1 MAESLMM
8 PLMPE
13 RLEERAFSGMRWTLW
28 LTLLSVPF
36 SLAVRVILARAGR
49 SVLGAYG
56 LLGVYTSLVNVF
68 LYLGGDA
75 VVMRFLPALAPGQRR
90 GFLLRYC
97 GIIAAGWLP
106 WLGLA
111 WGFSGQLHW
120 LFGPGLALRL
130 EWILV
135 LLAPI
140 CIFYSLVMAV
150 LKASME
156 IRAAQII
163 KRWVPLGS
171 SLIFAALAWGAR
183 TSLREHA
190 VLYLWTVYLA
200 MAAGALGVGA
210 YWAEKA
216 LPAADL
222 FPRCTGRV
230 VGKAMRD
237 RRRGTYGLKAHGP
250 DGVPA
255 TSRPVSIESIWAT
268 FCHRGRVLKW
278 RSKKSGPATRRL
290 PPGFWPYTWT
300 LQANG
305 ILSFLA
311 NRADIL
317 LVLSAG
323 GLQILGEYV
332 ALKTLAQGVRTF
344 VKLLLDSLFPSLAN
358 ALGNGDVISAR
369 VIARMFQRM
378 IFPAMLAAVTL
389 ILCCGRLIIGLL
401 GPGYRDLPGY
411 IPWVMG
417 CAAVQGVSTVHG
429 TMINA
434 CGKPEKMLPATI
446 TRVIILLGGFIPLW
460 HWAGLL
466 GAIMAWGLAEG
477 VYHIWSLCLIRK
489 IPIFEFSYYETYTAY
504 CVVIALMVGIMAR
517 LPHISWSVGV
527 MLWILSGAAYLKM
540 GRYSMREAR
549 QLSRLA
555 WPNRW
560 LRKPSPSSFLP
571 ATGRGN

>member
-1 MAESLMM
+1 MAESLK
-8 PLMPE
+8 LVVMPE
-13 RLEERAFSGMRWTLW
+13 RLEERAFSGLRWTLW

-36 SLAVRVILARAGR
+36 SFAVRVILARTGR

-68 LYLGGDA
+68 FYLGGDA
-75 VVMRFLPALAPGQRR
+75 VIMRFLPGLAPGQRR
-90 GFLLRYC
+90 GFLWLYC
-97 GIIAAGWLP
+97 GVIAAGWLP

-111 WGFSGQLHW
+111 WKFSGQLRW
-120 LFGPGLALRL
+120 LFGPGLAFPL
-130 EWILV
+130 EWVLV

-150 LKASME
+150 LKANME
-156 IRAAQII
+156 IRAAQIL
-163 KRWVPLGS
+163 KRWVPLSS

-190 VLYLWTVYLA
+190 VLYLWTVYLG

-210 YWAEKA
+210 YWAAKA
-216 LPAADL
+216 LP
-222 FPRCTGRV
+222 T
-230 VGKAMRD
+230 M
-237 RRRGTYGLKAHGP
+237 
-250 DGVPA
+250 
-255 TSRPVSIESIWAT
+255 ES
-268 FCHRGRVLKW
+268 HPW
-278 RSKKSGPATRRL
+278 RF

-311 NRADIL
+311 NRADML

-332 ALKTLAQGVRTF
+332 VLKTLAQGVRTF

-358 ALGNGDVISAR
+358 AMGNGDINMAR
-369 VIARMFQRM
+369 MIARMYQRL

-389 ILCCGRLIIGLL
+389 ILCCGRFMVAWL

-434 CGKPEKMLPATI
+434 CGNPEKMLPATI

-460 HWAGLL
+460 QWAGLK

-477 VYHIWSLCLIRK
+477 IYHFWSMFLIRK
-489 IPIFEFSYYETYTAY
+489 IPVFEISYYEIYVPYGA
-504 CVVIALMVGIMAR
+504 VIVLTVGIIAWF
-517 LPHISWSVGV
+517 PHISWSVGV
-527 MLWILSGAAYLKM
+527 LLWILSGAAYLKM
-540 GRYSMREAR
+540 GHYSMREVR
-549 QLSRLA
+549 QLFRLA

-571 ATGRGN
+571 ATGHGN